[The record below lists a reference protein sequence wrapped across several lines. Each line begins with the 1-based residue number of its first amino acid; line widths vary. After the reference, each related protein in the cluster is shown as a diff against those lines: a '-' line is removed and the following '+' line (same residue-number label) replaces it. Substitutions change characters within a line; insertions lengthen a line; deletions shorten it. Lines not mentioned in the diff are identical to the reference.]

1 MRILYLILAII
12 ATGNIA
18 VAIFLTMLRIEK
30 VDKSPK
36 GIATALYFV
45 FTILGLYAAYRLLN
59 IT

>member
-1 MRILYLILAII
+1 MRILYIII
-12 ATGNIA
+12 AFIAAANIA

-30 VDKSPK
+30 ADKTPK

-45 FTILGLYAAYRLLN
+45 FTMLGLYALSQL